1 MDGGGG
7 PTPSASWRRTST
19 NRSKVG
25 RVIKVGISC
34 GLHRPRSGHYD
45 SAAGFLRSLVTL
57 LPAPDLLLFAK
68 HLFVAAN
75 IVWDEVAKLSFGGF
89 SRSAGQCKPARPSGL
104 LA

>member
-1 MDGGGG
+1 
-7 PTPSASWRRTST
+7 
-19 NRSKVG
+19 
-25 RVIKVGISC
+25 
-34 GLHRPRSGHYD
+34 
-45 SAAGFLRSLVTL
+45 LVTL